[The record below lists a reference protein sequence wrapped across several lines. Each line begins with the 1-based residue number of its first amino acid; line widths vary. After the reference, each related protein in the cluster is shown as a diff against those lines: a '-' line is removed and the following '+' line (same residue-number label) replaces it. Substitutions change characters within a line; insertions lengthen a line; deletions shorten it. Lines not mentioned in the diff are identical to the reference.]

1 MKQNLVIQV
10 YLVFTVRKRSLKFSA
25 KSKLKHA
32 RQLCD
37 VLPMSTE
44 TLRLKEDMNMF
55 YDWIQPSAHYRG

>member
-10 YLVFTVRKRSLKFSA
+10 YLVFTVRKRSLNFVA
-25 KSKLKHA
+25 KTTLEHP

-44 TLRLKEDMNMF
+44 TLRLK
-55 YDWIQPSAHYRG
+55 Q